1 MKFTY
6 QHNSLPEHI
15 GITTQRLRCKTAIPT
30 SSCSSLSTCGFIR
43 KIPGKKFLLF
53 KIPWLL
59 DAVLL
64 YWSDKSNDMYR
75 VTFPPSGAHDTAYEA
90 SLPKQVGFYLEKA
103 NEQTA
108 MAVFLTAEKTPGWWR
123 SGDVTPTRKGVVPS
137 LQETWYLRFLVGLN
151 KENNKGGLRMV
162 RGRIR

>member
-1 MKFTY
+1 MQDSNPDIIMLFSQHMWINRKNPGEEKFSPFLKFHDYSILFCSTDLI
-6 QHNSLPEHI
+6 NP
-15 GITTQRLRCKTAIPT
+15 KTWRG
-30 SSCSSLSTCGFIR
+30 SLS
-43 KIPGKKFLLF
+43 PL
-53 KIPWLL
+53 
-59 DAVLL
+59 V
-64 YWSDKSNDMYR
+64 
-75 VTFPPSGAHDTAYEA
+75 AHTTLRMKA

-137 LQETWYLRFLVGLN
+137 LQEIWYLRFLVGLN
-151 KENNKGGLRMV
+151 KENHKGRLKMV